1 METEIIFKDVSFRWF
16 DEDDNSSR
24 PVFAG
29 LNLELPHGVVSLVG
43 QNGTGKSTLLALA
56 AGSIVPDEGQVLV
69 RGVDTRRLRDERERQ
84 RHTSFVFQNMEFE
97 TEESIGELLAQVH
110 AAGFH
115 AVKRPELLGELISVF
130 ELEPVLGRRTQEVSK
145 GELQRTIL
153 AFSLLYGSPILVM
166 DEPIFALEDQQKRRA
181 LGYLREYAR
190 REGISL
196 YFSLHELDL
205 SREYSDWL
213 LLFSRSEPPRLGP
226 TAELFSRDTIERA
239 YEVPFD
245 MLKRREEL
253 YRRVL
258 IEALKVRPIPP
269 TAAMPSGPS

>member
-1 METEIIFKDVSFRWF
+1 MDTEILFEHVDFRWF
-16 DEDDNSSR
+16 DEDDGSVS
-24 PVFAG
+24 PVFQG
-29 LNLELPHGVVSLVG
+29 LDLELPRGVVSLVG

-56 AGSIVPDEGQVLV
+56 AGSIVPDRGRVLV
-69 RGVDTRRLRDERERQ
+69 RGVDTRQLRDERERQ
-84 RHTSFVFQNMEFE
+84 RLVSFVFQNMEFE
-97 TEESIGELLAQVH
+97 TEETIGELLAQVH
-110 AAGFH
+110 ADGFH
-115 AVKRPELLGELISVF
+115 AVKRPELLGEFVRVF

-166 DEPIFALEDQQKRRA
+166 DEPIFALEDHQKRRA
-181 LGYLREYAR
+181 LGYLRDYAR
-190 REGISL
+190 REGMTL

-213 LLFSRSEPPRLGP
+213 LLFSRSGSPRLGP
-226 TAELFSRDTIERA
+226 TEELFTRDTIEKA

-258 IEALKVRPIPP
+258 TEALKVRPGRS
-269 TAAMPSGPS
+269 AA

>member
-1 METEIIFKDVSFRWF
+1 MCNRGEGPYDPLAVDCDIVFEDVSFRYPEG
-16 DEDDNSSR
+16 DSDVLRDLS
-24 PVFAG
+24 
-29 LNLELPHGVVSLVG
+29 LEIPRGVVSLVG
-43 QNGTGKSTLLALA
+43 QNGTGKSTLLLLA
-56 AGSIVPDEGQVLV
+56 AGSLLPSSGRVLV
-69 RGVDTRRLRDERERQ
+69 KGVDTRELRDEEERH
-84 RHTSFVFQNMEFE
+84 RLASLISQNMEFE
-97 TEESIGELLAQVH
+97 TTEPVSTLLAFVL
-110 AAGFH
+110 ANGFL
-115 AVKRPELLGELISVF
+115 AEKRPELIGELVEVF
-130 ELEPVLGRRTQEVSK
+130 ELAPFLSRRTQDISK

-166 DEPIFALEDQQKRRA
+166 DEPIFALEDRQKRSA
-181 LGYLREYAR
+181 LDYLREYAR

-213 LLFSRSEPPRLGP
+213 LLFSRGALPRLGP
-226 TAELFSRDTIERA
+226 TAELFTRDTIERA

-258 IEALKVRPIPP
+258 IEALKVRPP
-269 TAAMPSGPS
+269 AR